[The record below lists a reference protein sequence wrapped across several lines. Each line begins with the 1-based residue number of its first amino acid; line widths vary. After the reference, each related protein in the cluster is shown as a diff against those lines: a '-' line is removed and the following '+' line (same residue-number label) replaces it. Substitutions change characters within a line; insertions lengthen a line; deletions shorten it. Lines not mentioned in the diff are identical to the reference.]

1 MANSSRPRSSKNPYV
16 SPIKTFVVSALTAGL
31 LFGVQGA
38 YAQSGAAANHSP
50 AKERSKSFAIPR
62 SMEMEHEEL
71 HSDLAQLTKAGGR
84 TGEAAKAV
92 AGVLDSHFAKENE
105 YALPSLG
112 LLIPLSQ
119 GKFQCSMTEVL
130 KLTEKLEAD
139 MPSMLS
145 EHKDIAAALK
155 KLEDAA
161 TAENKPA
168 GVRFAKHLAAHAQT
182 EEEITYPTAILVG
195 LYVKSKATQCAR

>member
-1 MANSSRPRSSKNPYV
+1 
-16 SPIKTFVVSALTAGL
+16 
-31 LFGVQGA
+31 
-38 YAQSGAAANHSP
+38 
-50 AKERSKSFAIPR
+50 
-62 SMEMEHEEL
+62 MEIEHEEL
-71 HSDLAQLTKAGGR
+71 HSNLAQLTKAGGQ

-92 AGVLDSHFAKENE
+92 AAVLDNHFAKENE
-105 YALPSLG
+105 FALPPLG

-119 GKFQCSMTEVL
+119 GKFQCDMTEVL

-139 MPSMLS
+139 MPTMLS

-155 KLEDAA
+155 KLKDAA

-168 GVRFAKHLAAHAQT
+168 GVRFAEHLAAHAQT
-182 EEEITYPTAILVG
+182 EEEITYPTALLIG

>member
-1 MANSSRPRSSKNPYV
+1 M
-16 SPIKTFVVSALTAGL
+16 SPIKTLVVSALAAAL
-31 LFGVQGA
+31 LFGAQGA
-38 YAQSGAAANHSP
+38 YAQSGAVAHPSP
-50 AKERSKSFAIPR
+50 AKEKSKSFAIPR
-62 SMEMEHEEL
+62 PMEMEHEEL
-71 HSDLAQLTKAGGR
+71 HSDLAQLTKAGGQ

-92 AGVLDSHFAKENE
+92 AAVLDNHFAKENE
-105 YALPSLG
+105 FALPPLG

-139 MPSMLS
+139 MPTMLS

-155 KLEDAA
+155 KLKDAA

-168 GVRFAKHLAAHAQT
+168 GVRFAEHLAAHAQT
-182 EEEITYPTAILVG
+182 EEEITYPTALLIG